1 MHNPIPIKVAMVKK
15 KIDGQKLAEL
25 ARLSRPTVSRIVNG
39 RQVLPT
45 NLEAALKVLDLQ
57 MADVYVEEPE
67 AVGTP

>member
-1 MHNPIPIKVAMVKK
+1 MVKK